1 MVNVVLSRPSGFSN
15 RLKVMLMNGCVMGSD
30 RFFTIQ
36 RKKEAWLKSV
46 PAAKDALPLYL
57 PYYVSPDGQLPV

>member
-1 MVNVVLSRPSGFSN
+1 
-15 RLKVMLMNGCVMGSD
+15 MLMNGCVMGSD